1 MLKCHRALCFK
12 NNKDQC
18 VKLSHPDEYEVH
30 GADNRLPG
38 NSEKGSEPQSGKAR
52 SDEKHDTCVINKLLE
67 LIFTPHDRINDSQ
80 SFLESNTFSI
90 IIFPISSMFQL
101 NDKSLFFFFWL
112 SCFLTLVMLSG
123 NAYAKGE
130 PSVFKSIDAARVAI
144 DRSKMNDSQRQSAL
158 EYLEAA
164 RADEREVQ
172 VLKERLIELRAET
185 ADYPKRMD
193 QLQKALATNHEQELQ
208 EWSKRLPTNAD
219 GETLEQILERER
231 TIIADLR
238 AQVQSTGEDL
248 VLALSRPA
256 QDEEEIVTLH
266 RRIEELSVPLVV
278 SKDEP
283 AALHEARSLRRSSE
297 QRRLQALLDLR
308 LTELDTATQRQS
320 QSELVLHEL
329 RYRTGLHE
337 KRVELLQQR
346 IANRGRRE
354 LEVLNEQLLLQE
366 QEVAELGVV
375 FSSAARSNRAIG
387 EELIH
392 HNELLARDRKTLI
405 TNEQER
411 EQIAVNLQDSRTRLD
426 MGSANERVGRW
437 LWSER
442 RRLKPIAHFQQR
454 LKLIRDD
461 LAELRLEWV
470 MLNEQQRDLL
480 DIDTV
485 AQALI
490 DAHFGATNERQ
501 LDENTKK
508 QLLPLLQ
515 KRVEL
520 LFMLESML
528 QRRIAT
534 LERNEQAM
542 QEQIQLLQEL
552 QQLLDR
558 RLLWIPGHGV
568 IDGDWLQRLPD
579 GMQDLIKF
587 SRFITLSELG
597 LQNFSQQPLPWLISV
612 LFVLILLQLHYR
624 ARVRIEG
631 LAMDTYQIRKD
642 SYQMTVKALWWTF
655 VAALPL
661 PVIFALSGQLLQQV
675 GSPGRFSHS
684 FGQAC
689 LLIVLPLLAV
699 QFLRWTSIE
708 RGLGHAHFRWTK
720 QRRTALRQ
728 WLPVAMMSVLPL
740 YFISSLAFIR
750 KHDLAVDV
758 QARLAIVLSCVI
770 LAWVLWHLLDVGRL
784 WVIRGVSSEPSL
796 LRQSLRVVLPAMLL
810 AVAGLALAGY
820 VFSAG
825 MILQSM
831 LASFIVIT
839 VVTIAMGMLAR
850 WFLLGERRLAL
861 RRLEERRQ
869 AEMQAAGESG
879 EVIPEPDEN
888 ITLEQVNTQT
898 QRLLRAL
905 RLSLLAVGLIA
916 VWVTLLPAMTRLDE
930 IVLWQINDIGADGV
944 ATQQPVT
951 LMAVLLGV
959 FTLALTTAAARNL
972 PGLIEISLLSH
983 IRIDAASRY
992 AITSVLR
999 YAIVIG
1005 GTLVGLGL
1013 LGMRWSQLQWMA
1025 AALSV
1030 GLGFGLQEIFAN
1042 FVSGIILLFERP
1054 FRVGDV
1060 ITVGAFSGRVT
1071 KIRTRATTVLDF
1083 DNKEIVIPNK
1093 TFITGQLTNW
1103 TLTDTITR
1111 IVIKVGVAYG
1121 TDVDT
1126 VRTLLLQIAKKDQRV
1141 LAEPEPSCWFVAF
1154 GKESQELELRV
1165 YVSTVGERMEVQNA
1179 LNTQITR
1186 IFAEH
1191 GIEMGPVAGT

>member
-1 MLKCHRALCFK
+1 MFRF
-12 NNKDQC
+12 D
-18 VKLSHPDEYEVH
+18 D
-30 GADNRLPG
+30 
-38 NSEKGSEPQSGKAR
+38 KA
-52 SDEKHDTCVINKLLE
+52 
-67 LIFTPHDRINDSQ
+67 
-80 SFLESNTFSI
+80 
-90 IIFPISSMFQL
+90 
-101 NDKSLFFFFWL
+101 LFFFFWL
-112 SCFLTLVMLSG
+112 SCFLALVSLPG
-123 NAYAKGE
+123 NAYSKGE
-130 PSVFKSIDAARVAI
+130 PSVSKSIDAARVAI
-144 DRSKMNDSQRQSAL
+144 DRSKMNDNQRQAAL
-158 EYLEAA
+158 DYLEAA
-164 RADEREVQ
+164 RADERELKT
-172 VLKERLIELRAET
+172 LKERLIELRAET
-185 ADYPKRMD
+185 ADHPKRMD
-193 QLQKALATNHEQELQ
+193 QLQKALATNHEQELH
-208 EWSKRLPTNAD
+208 EWSKRLPVNAD

-238 AQVQSTGEDL
+238 AQIQSASEAL

-256 QDEEEIVTLH
+256 QAEEEIASLH
-266 RRIEELSVPLVV
+266 RRIEELSVPLVMP
-278 SKDEP
+278 KDEP
-283 AALHEARSLRRSSE
+283 AALHEALSLRRRSE
-297 QRRLQALLDLR
+297 QRRLQALLELR
-308 LTELDTATQRQS
+308 LAEQDTATQRQS
-320 QSELVLHEL
+320 QNEMVLHEL
-329 RYRTGLHE
+329 RYRIGLHE

-346 IANRGRRE
+346 ITSRGRRE
-354 LEVLNEQLLLQE
+354 LELLNEQLLQRE
-366 QEVAELGVV
+366 QELAESGFV
-375 FSSAARSNRAIG
+375 FSSAAKTNRAIG
-387 EELIH
+387 DELIQ
-392 HNELLARDRKTLI
+392 HNELLAREREALTS
-405 TNEQER
+405 NEQDRER
-411 EQIAVNLQDSRTRLD
+411 IAVNLQDSRTRLD

-454 LKLIRDD
+454 LKLIRND
-461 LAELRLEWV
+461 LAELRLERIV
-470 MLNEQQRDLL
+470 LNEQQRDLL
-480 DIDTV
+480 DIDKV
-485 AQALI
+485 SQALI
-490 DAHFGATNERQ
+490 NAHFDAANESQ
-501 LDENTKK
+501 TKESVKK

-520 LFMLESML
+520 LFLLESML

-534 LERNEQAM
+534 LERSEQAI
-542 QEQIQLLQEL
+542 QEQIQLSQEL
-552 QQLLDR
+552 QKLLDR
-558 RLLWIPGHGV
+558 RLLWIPGHSV
-568 IDGDWLQRLPD
+568 VNGDWLQRLPD

-597 LQNFSQQPLPWLISV
+597 LQNFSQQPVPWLISL
-612 LFVLILLQLHYR
+612 LFAVILLQLRYR
-624 ARVRIEG
+624 ARARIEA

-642 SYQMTVKALWWTF
+642 SYQMTVKALGWTF
-655 VAALPL
+655 LAALPL
-661 PVIFALSGQLLQQV
+661 PALFALSGQLLQQV

-684 FGQAC
+684 FGEAC
-689 LLIVLPLLAV
+689 LLMVLPLLAV

-720 QRRTALRQ
+720 QRRTALRH
-728 WLPVAMMSVLPL
+728 WLSIAMSVLPL

-770 LAWVLWHLLDVGRL
+770 LAWVLWRLLDVGRL
-784 WVIRGVSSEPSL
+784 WVIRGIASEPSL
-796 LRQSLRVVLPAMLL
+796 LRKALRFTLPAMLL

-820 VFSAG
+820 VYSAG

-831 LASFIVIT
+831 LASFTVIVA
-839 VVTIAMGMLAR
+839 VAIAMGMLAR

-861 RRLEERRQ
+861 RRLEEHRQ
-869 AEMQAAGESG
+869 AEAQAAGESG
-879 EVIPEPDEN
+879 EVMLEPDEN

-930 IVLWQINDIGADGV
+930 IVLWHVSDTGADG
-944 ATQQPVT
+944 ATTQQPVT
-951 LMAVLLGV
+951 LMVVLLGI

-1005 GTLVGLGL
+1005 GTLVGLSL

-1060 ITVGAFSGRVT
+1060 ITVGGFSGRVT

-1121 TDVDT
+1121 TDADT
-1126 VRTLLLQIAKKDQRV
+1126 VRALLLQAAKKDLRV

-1154 GKESQELELRV
+1154 GKESLEFELRV

-1179 LNTQITR
+1179 LNTRITTL
-1186 IFAEH
+1186 FAEH
-1191 GIEMGPVAGT
+1191 GIEMGAVASN

>member
-1 MLKCHRALCFK
+1 MF
-12 NNKDQC
+12 
-18 VKLSHPDEYEVH
+18 
-30 GADNRLPG
+30 RLDD
-38 NSEKGSEPQSGKAR
+38 KA
-52 SDEKHDTCVINKLLE
+52 
-67 LIFTPHDRINDSQ
+67 
-80 SFLESNTFSI
+80 
-90 IIFPISSMFQL
+90 
-101 NDKSLFFFFWL
+101 LFFFFWL
-112 SCFLTLVMLSG
+112 SCFLTPVSLPG
-123 NAYAKGE
+123 NAYSKGE
-130 PSVFKSIDAARVAI
+130 PSVSKSIDAARVAI

-158 EYLEAA
+158 EYLDAA
-164 RADEREVQ
+164 RADERELKT
-172 VLKERLIELRAET
+172 LKERLIELRTET
-185 ADYPKRMD
+185 ADHPKRMD
-193 QLQKALATNHEQELQ
+193 QLQKALATNHEQELH
-208 EWSKRLPTNAD
+208 EWSKRLPVNAD

-238 AQVQSTGEDL
+238 AQIQSAGEDL

-256 QDEEEIVTLH
+256 QTEEEIASLH
-266 RRIEELSVPLVV
+266 RRIEELSVPLVMP
-278 SKDEP
+278 KDEP

-297 QRRLQALLDLR
+297 QRRLQALLELR
-308 LTELDTATQRQS
+308 LAEQDTATQRQS
-320 QSELVLHEL
+320 QNEMVLHEL
-329 RYRTGLHE
+329 RYRIGLHE

-346 IANRGRRE
+346 ITSRGRRE
-354 LEVLNEQLLLQE
+354 LELLNEQLLQQE
-366 QEVAELGVV
+366 QELAESGFV
-375 FSSAARSNRAIG
+375 FSSAAKTNRAIG
-387 EELIH
+387 DELIQ
-392 HNELLARDRKTLI
+392 HNELLARDREALAS
-405 TNEQER
+405 NEEDRER
-411 EQIAVNLQDSRTRLD
+411 IAVNLQDSRTRLD
-426 MGSANERVGRW
+426 MGNANERVGRW

-454 LKLIRDD
+454 LKLIRND
-461 LAELRLEWV
+461 LAELRLERIV
-470 MLNEQQRDLL
+470 LNEQQRDLL
-480 DIDTV
+480 DIDKV
-485 AQALI
+485 SQALI
-490 DAHFGATNERQ
+490 DAHFDAANESQ
-501 LDENTKK
+501 TEESVKK

-520 LFMLESML
+520 LFLLESML

-534 LERNEQAM
+534 LERSEQAI
-542 QEQIQLLQEL
+542 QEQIQFSQEL
-552 QQLLDR
+552 QKLLDR
-558 RLLWIPGHGV
+558 RLLWIPGHGIV
-568 IDGDWLQRLPD
+568 NGDWLQRLPD
-579 GMQDLIKF
+579 GMQDLIKI

-597 LQNFSQQPLPWLISV
+597 LHNFSQQPVPWLISL
-612 LFVLILLQLHYR
+612 LFVAVLLQLRYR
-624 ARVRIEG
+624 AHARIEA

-642 SYQMTVKALWWTF
+642 SYQMTVKTLGWTLL
-655 VAALPL
+655 AALPL
-661 PVIFALSGQLLQQV
+661 PAFFAFSGQLLQQV

-684 FGQAC
+684 FGEAC
-689 LLIVLPLLAV
+689 LLLVLPLLAV

-720 QRRTALRQ
+720 QRRTALRH
-728 WLPVAMMSVLPL
+728 WLPIAMSILPL

-770 LAWVLWHLLDVGRL
+770 LAWVLWRLLDVGRL
-784 WVIRGVSSEPSL
+784 WVIRGIASEPSL
-796 LRQSLRVVLPAMLL
+796 LRKALRFTLPSMLL

-820 VFSAG
+820 VYSAG

-831 LASFIVIT
+831 LASFTVIVA
-839 VVTIAMGMLAR
+839 VAIAMGMLAR

-861 RRLEERRQ
+861 RRLEEHRQ
-869 AEMQAAGESG
+869 AETQVAGESG
-879 EVIPEPDEN
+879 EVVLEPDEN

-905 RLSLLAVGLIA
+905 RLSLLTVGLTA

-930 IVLWQINDIGADGV
+930 IVLWHISDTGAGADG
-944 ATQQPVT
+944 AIIQQPVT

-1005 GTLVGLGL
+1005 GTLVGLSL

-1060 ITVGAFSGRVT
+1060 ITVGGFSGRVT

-1121 TDVDT
+1121 TDADT
-1126 VRTLLLQIAKKDQRV
+1126 VRALLLQAARKDQRV
-1141 LAEPEPSCWFVAF
+1141 LAEPEPSCWLVAF
-1154 GKESQELELRV
+1154 GKESLEFELRV
-1165 YVSTVGERMEVQNA
+1165 YVGAVGERMEVQNA
-1179 LNTQITR
+1179 LNTQITTL
-1186 IFAEH
+1186 FAEH
-1191 GIEMGPVAGT
+1191 GIEMAAVANN

>member
-1 MLKCHRALCFK
+1 
-12 NNKDQC
+12 
-18 VKLSHPDEYEVH
+18 
-30 GADNRLPG
+30 
-38 NSEKGSEPQSGKAR
+38 
-52 SDEKHDTCVINKLLE
+52 
-67 LIFTPHDRINDSQ
+67 
-80 SFLESNTFSI
+80 
-90 IIFPISSMFQL
+90 MFRF
-101 NDKSLFFFFWL
+101 NDKPLFFFFWF
-112 SCFLTLVMLSG
+112 SCILTFALLPH
-123 NAYAKGE
+123 NASAKSE
-130 PSVFKSIDAARVAI
+130 PSVIKTIDAARAAV
-144 DRSKMNDSQRQSAL
+144 DRSKMSDSQRQAAL
-158 EYLEAA
+158 DYLDAA
-164 RADEREVQ
+164 RADERELQ
-172 VLKERLIELRAET
+172 TLKERLIELRAET
-185 ADYPKRMD
+185 ADHPKRMD
-193 QLQKALATNHEQELQ
+193 QLQKALATNHEQELH
-208 EWSKRLPTNAD
+208 EWSKRLPVNAD

-238 AQVQSTGEDL
+238 AQIQSTGEDL
-248 VLALSRPA
+248 ALTLSRPA
-256 QDEEEIVTLH
+256 QAEEEIATLH

-283 AALHEARSLRRSSE
+283 AALHEARSLRRGSE
-297 QRRLQALLDLR
+297 QRRLQALLELR
-308 LTELDTATQRQS
+308 LAEQDTATQRQS
-320 QSELVLHEL
+320 QNELVLHEL
-329 RYRTGLHE
+329 RYRAGLHE

-346 IANRGRRE
+346 IISRGRRE
-354 LEVLNEQLLLQE
+354 LEVLNEQLLQRE
-366 QEVAELGVV
+366 QELAQAGVV
-375 FSSAARSNRAIG
+375 FSSAAKTNRAIG
-387 EELIH
+387 EELIR
-392 HNELLARDRKTLI
+392 HNELLARDREALAG
-405 TNEQER
+405 NEQDR

-442 RRLKPIAHFQQR
+442 RRLKPVAHFQQR
-454 LKLIRDD
+454 LKLIRND
-461 LAELRLEWV
+461 LAELRLERIV
-470 MLNEQQRDLL
+470 LNEQQRDLL
-480 DIDTV
+480 DIGTV
-485 AQALI
+485 SQALI
-490 DAHFGATNERQ
+490 DAHFDAANESQ
-501 LDENTKK
+501 TEESVKK

-515 KRVEL
+515 RRVEL
-520 LFMLESML
+520 LFLLESML

-534 LERNEQAM
+534 LERSEQAM
-542 QEQIQLLQEL
+542 LEQIQFSQEL

-558 RLLWIPGHGV
+558 RLLWIPGHSAAN
-568 IDGDWLQRLPD
+568 GDWLQRLPD

-587 SRFITLSELG
+587 SRFIALSQLV
-597 LQNFSQQPLPWLISV
+597 LHNFSQQPVLWLICL
-612 LFVLILLQLHYR
+612 LFVVIMLQLRYR
-624 ARVRIEG
+624 ARTRIEA
-631 LAMDTYQIRKD
+631 LAMDTYRIRQD
-642 SYQMTVKALWWTF
+642 SYQMTVKALGWTF
-655 VAALPL
+655 LAALPL
-661 PVIFALSGQLLQQV
+661 PAFFALSGQLLLQA

-684 FGQAC
+684 FGEAC
-689 LLIVLPLLAV
+689 LLMVLPLLAV
-699 QFLRWTSIE
+699 QFLRWASIE

-720 QRRTALRQ
+720 QRRTALRH
-728 WLPVAMMSVLPL
+728 WLPIAMSVLPL

-770 LAWVLWHLLDVGRL
+770 LAWVLWRLLDVGRL
-784 WVIRGVSSEPSL
+784 WVIRGVASEPSL
-796 LRQSLRVVLPAMLL
+796 LRKVLRFTLPAMSL

-831 LASFIVIT
+831 LASFIVIAA
-839 VVTIAMGMLAR
+839 VAVAMGMLGR

-861 RRLEERRQ
+861 RRLEQHRQ
-869 AEMQAAGESG
+869 AEAQAVGESG
-879 EVIPEPDEN
+879 AVMLEPDEN

-930 IVLWQINDIGADGV
+930 IVLWHISDTGADG
-944 ATQQPVT
+944 ATTQLPVT

-959 FTLALTTAAARNL
+959 FTLALTAAAARNL
-972 PGLIEISLLSH
+972 PGLIEISLLSY

-1005 GTLVGLGL
+1005 GTLVGLAL

-1060 ITVGAFSGRVT
+1060 ITVGGFSGRVT

-1111 IVIKVGVAYG
+1111 IVIKVAVAYG
-1121 TDVDT
+1121 ADADT
-1126 VRTLLLQIAKKDQRV
+1126 VRALLLQAAKKDQRV

-1154 GKESQELELRV
+1154 GKESLEFELRV

-1179 LNTQITR
+1179 LNTQITAL
-1186 IFAEH
+1186 FAEH
-1191 GIEMGPVAGT
+1191 GIAIGTAASD

>member
-1 MLKCHRALCFK
+1 
-12 NNKDQC
+12 
-18 VKLSHPDEYEVH
+18 
-30 GADNRLPG
+30 
-38 NSEKGSEPQSGKAR
+38 
-52 SDEKHDTCVINKLLE
+52 
-67 LIFTPHDRINDSQ
+67 
-80 SFLESNTFSI
+80 
-90 IIFPISSMFQL
+90 MFQL

-123 NAYAKGE
+123 NAYSKSKGE
-130 PSVFKSIDAARVAI
+130 PSVFKSIDAARVAV

-172 VLKERLIELRAET
+172 TLKERLIELRAET
-185 ADYPKRMD
+185 ADHPKRMD
-193 QLQKALATNHEQELQ
+193 QLQKALATNHEQELH

-238 AQVQSTGEDL
+238 AQIQSTGEDL

-256 QDEEEIVTLH
+256 QAEEEIATLH

-283 AALHEARSLRRSSE
+283 AALHEARSLRRGSE

-308 LTELDTATQRQS
+308 LAELDTATQRQS
-320 QSELVLHEL
+320 QNELVLHEL

-346 IANRGRRE
+346 ITSRGRRE

-366 QEVAELGVV
+366 QELADLGVV
-375 FSSAARSNRAIG
+375 FSSAARTNRAIG
-387 EELIH
+387 EELIQ
-392 HNELLARDRKTLI
+392 HNELLARDREALT

-454 LKLIRDD
+454 LKLIRDN
-461 LAELRLEWV
+461 LAEMRLERV

-485 AQALI
+485 TQALI
-490 DAHFGATNERQ
+490 DAHFDATNERQ
-501 LDENTKK
+501 LGDGAKK
-508 QLLPLLQ
+508 QLMLLLQ

-520 LFMLESML
+520 LFLLESML

-534 LERNEQAM
+534 LERSEQAM
-542 QEQIQLLQEL
+542 QEQIQLSQEL

-568 IDGDWLQRLPD
+568 VDGDWLQRLPD
-579 GMQDLIKF
+579 GMRDLIKF

-597 LQNFSQQPLPWLISV
+597 LYNFSQQPLPWLISL
-612 LFVLILLQLHYR
+612 LFVLILLQLRRR
-624 ARVRIEG
+624 ARARIES

-655 VAALPL
+655 LAALPL
-661 PVIFALSGQLLQQV
+661 PVIFAFSGQLLQQV
-675 GSPGRFSHS
+675 GNPGRFSHS

-689 LLIVLPLLAV
+689 LLMVLPLLAV

-728 WLPVAMMSVLPL
+728 WLPVAMSVLPL

-796 LRQSLRVVLPAMLL
+796 LRKSLRIVLPAMLL

-831 LASFIVIT
+831 LASFIVI
-839 VVTIAMGMLAR
+839 VVVVIAMGMLAR

-869 AEMQAAGESG
+869 AEVQAAGESG

-905 RLSLLAVGLIA
+905 RLSLLVVGLIA

-930 IVLWQINDIGADGV
+930 IVLWQISDTGADG
-944 ATQQPVT
+944 ATTQQPVT

-959 FTLALTTAAARNL
+959 FALALTTAAARNL

-1060 ITVGAFSGRVT
+1060 ITVGGFSGRVT
-1071 KIRTRATTVLDF
+1071 RIRTRATTVLDF

-1111 IVIKVGVAYG
+1111 IVIRVGVAYG
-1121 TDVDT
+1121 TDADT
-1126 VRTLLLQIAKKDQRV
+1126 ARALLLQIARKDQRV

-1165 YVSTVGERMEVQNA
+1165 YVSAVGERMEVQNA

-1191 GIEMGPVAGT
+1191 GIEMGTVAGN

>member
-1 MLKCHRALCFK
+1 MLYRHRL
-12 NNKDQC
+12 NNK
-18 VKLSHPDEYEVH
+18 S
-30 GADNRLPG
+30 
-38 NSEKGSEPQSGKAR
+38 
-52 SDEKHDTCVINKLLE
+52 LL
-67 LIFTPHDRINDSQ
+67 
-80 SFLESNTFSI
+80 
-90 IIFPISSMFQL
+90 
-101 NDKSLFFFFWL
+101 LFFWF
-112 SCFLTLVMLSG
+112 SCILALALLSG
-123 NAYAKGE
+123 NVYSKAE
-130 PSVFKSIDAARVAI
+130 TSVFKTIDAARVAI
-144 DRSKMNDSQRQSAL
+144 DRSKMNDSQRQAAL

-172 VLKERLIELRAET
+172 TLKERLIELRAET
-185 ADYPKRMD
+185 ADHPKRMD
-193 QLQKALATNHEQELQ
+193 QLQKALATNHEQELR

-238 AQVQSTGEDL
+238 AQIQSTSEDL

-256 QDEEEIVTLH
+256 QAEEQIATLH

-297 QRRLQALLDLR
+297 QRRLQALLELR
-308 LTELDTATQRQS
+308 LAEQDTATQRQS
-320 QSELVLHEL
+320 QNELVLHEL

-346 IANRGRRE
+346 INSRGRRE
-354 LEVLNEQLLLQE
+354 LEVLNEQLLQQQQE
-366 QEVAELGVV
+366 LAQSGAV
-375 FSSAARSNRAIG
+375 FASAAKTNRAIG
-387 EELIH
+387 EELIR
-392 HNELLARDRKTLI
+392 HNELLARDRKALTV
-405 TNEQER
+405 NEQDRER
-411 EQIAVNLQDSRTRLD
+411 IAVNLQDSRTRLD
-426 MGSANERVGRW
+426 VGSANERVGRW
-437 LWSER
+437 LWGER
-442 RRLKPIAHFQQR
+442 RRLKPVAHFQQR
-454 LKLIRDD
+454 LKLIRND
-461 LAELRLEWV
+461 LAELRLERIV
-470 MLNEQQRDLL
+470 LNEQQRELL
-480 DIDTV
+480 DIDKA

-490 DAHFGATNERQ
+490 DARFDTLNERQ
-501 LDENTKK
+501 VEESAKK

-520 LFMLESML
+520 LFLLESML

-534 LERNEQAM
+534 LERSEQAM
-542 QEQIQLLQEL
+542 QEQIQFSQEL

-558 RLLWIPGHGV
+558 RLLWIPGHGF
-568 IDGDWLQRLPD
+568 IDGGWWQRMPD
-579 GMQDLIKF
+579 GLQDLVKF
-587 SRFITLSELG
+587 SRFITLGELA
-597 LQNFSQQPLPWLISV
+597 LQNFSQQPVPWLISL
-612 LFVLILLQLHYR
+612 LFMLILLQLRYR
-624 ARVRIEG
+624 ARTRIEG
-631 LAMDTYQIRKD
+631 LAMETYQIRKD
-642 SYQMTVKALWWTF
+642 SYQMTVKTFGWTF
-655 VAALPL
+655 LAALPAPL
-661 PVIFALSGQLLQQV
+661 IIALTGQLLQQA

-689 LLIVLPLLAV
+689 LLMVLPLLAV
-699 QFLRWTSIE
+699 QFLRWASIE

-720 QRRTALRQ
+720 QRRTALRH
-728 WLPVAMMSVLPL
+728 WLPIAMSVLPL

-770 LAWVLWHLLDVGRL
+770 LAWVLWRLLDVGRL
-784 WVIRGVSSEPSL
+784 WVIRGVASEPSL
-796 LRQSLRVVLPAMLL
+796 LRKALRVALPAMLL

-831 LASFIVIT
+831 LASFIVI
-839 VVTIAMGMLAR
+839 VAVAIAMGMLGR

-861 RRLEERRQ
+861 RRLEEHRR
-869 AEMQAAGESG
+869 AEAQAAGESG
-879 EVIPEPDEN
+879 EVMLEPDEN

-916 VWVTLLPAMTRLDE
+916 VWVTILPAMTRLDE
-930 IVLWQINDIGADGV
+930 IVLWHVSDTGADG
-944 ATQQPVT
+944 ATTQQPVT
-951 LMAVLLGV
+951 LMIVLLGI

-983 IRIDAASRY
+983 IRIDTASRY

-1060 ITVGAFSGRVT
+1060 ITVGGFSGRVT

-1121 TDVDT
+1121 TDADT
-1126 VRTLLLQIAKKDQRV
+1126 VRALLLQAAKKDQRV

-1154 GKESQELELRV
+1154 GKESLEFELRV

-1179 LNTQITR
+1179 LNTQITML
-1186 IFAEH
+1186 FAEH
-1191 GIEMGPVAGT
+1191 GIEMGAVANN

>member
-1 MLKCHRALCFK
+1 
-12 NNKDQC
+12 
-18 VKLSHPDEYEVH
+18 
-30 GADNRLPG
+30 
-38 NSEKGSEPQSGKAR
+38 
-52 SDEKHDTCVINKLLE
+52 
-67 LIFTPHDRINDSQ
+67 
-80 SFLESNTFSI
+80 
-90 IIFPISSMFQL
+90 MFQL

-112 SCFLTLVMLSG
+112 SCFLILVMLSG
-123 NAYAKGE
+123 NAYSKSKGE
-130 PSVFKSIDAARVAI
+130 PSVFKSIEAARVAV

-172 VLKERLIELRAET
+172 TLKERLIELRAET
-185 ADYPKRMD
+185 ADHPKRMD

-238 AQVQSTGEDL
+238 AQIQSTGEDL
-248 VLALSRPA
+248 VLTLSRPA
-256 QDEEEIVTLH
+256 QAEEEIATLH
-266 RRIEELSVPLVV
+266 RRIEDLSVPLVV

-297 QRRLQALLDLR
+297 QRRLQALLELR
-308 LTELDTATQRQS
+308 LAELDTATQRQS
-320 QSELVLHEL
+320 QNELVLHEL

-346 IANRGRRE
+346 ITSRGRRE

-366 QEVAELGVV
+366 QELAELGIV
-375 FSSAARSNRAIG
+375 FSSAARTNRAIG
-387 EELIH
+387 EELIK
-392 HNELLARDRKTLI
+392 HNELLARDREALA

-454 LKLIRDD
+454 LKLIRDN
-461 LAELRLEWV
+461 LAEMRLERV

-485 AQALI
+485 TQALI
-490 DAHFGATNERQ
+490 DAHFDATKEHQLGDGA
-501 LDENTKK
+501 KK
-508 QLLPLLQ
+508 QLMPLLQ

-520 LFMLESML
+520 LFLLESML

-534 LERNEQAM
+534 LERSEQAM
-542 QEQIQLLQEL
+542 QEQIQISQEL

-597 LQNFSQQPLPWLISV
+597 LNNFSQQPLPWLISL
-612 LFVLILLQLHYR
+612 LFVSLLLQLRYR
-624 ARVRIEG
+624 ARARIEG

-655 VAALPL
+655 LAALPL
-661 PVIFALSGQLLQQV
+661 PVMFAFSGQLLQQV

-689 LLIVLPLLAV
+689 VLVVLPLLAV
-699 QFLRWTSIE
+699 QFLRWASIE

-728 WLPVAMMSVLPL
+728 WLPVAMSILPL

-796 LRQSLRVVLPAMLL
+796 LRKSLRIVLPAMLL
-810 AVAGLALAGY
+810 SVAGLALAGY

-831 LASFIVIT
+831 LASFIVIVA
-839 VVTIAMGMLAR
+839 VVIAMGMLAR

-869 AEMQAAGESG
+869 AEVQAAGESG

-930 IVLWQINDIGADGV
+930 IVLWQISDIGADG
-944 ATQQPVT
+944 ATTQQPVT

-959 FTLALTTAAARNL
+959 FALALTTAAARNL

-1060 ITVGAFSGRVT
+1060 ITVGGFSGRVT

-1111 IVIKVGVAYG
+1111 IVIRIGVAYG
-1121 TDVDT
+1121 TDIDA
-1126 VRTLLLQIAKKDQRV
+1126 VRALLLQIAKKDQRV
-1141 LAEPEPSCWFVAF
+1141 LTEPEPSCWFVAF

-1165 YVSTVGERMEVQNA
+1165 YVSAVGERMEVQNA

-1191 GIEMGPVAGT
+1191 GIEMGAVSGS

>member
-1 MLKCHRALCFK
+1 
-12 NNKDQC
+12 
-18 VKLSHPDEYEVH
+18 
-30 GADNRLPG
+30 
-38 NSEKGSEPQSGKAR
+38 
-52 SDEKHDTCVINKLLE
+52 
-67 LIFTPHDRINDSQ
+67 
-80 SFLESNTFSI
+80 
-90 IIFPISSMFQL
+90 MFQL

-112 SCFLTLVMLSG
+112 SCFLILVMLSG
-123 NAYAKGE
+123 NAYSKSKGE
-130 PSVFKSIDAARVAI
+130 PSVFKSIEAARVAV

-172 VLKERLIELRAET
+172 TLKERLIELRAET
-185 ADYPKRMD
+185 ADHPKRMD

-208 EWSKRLPTNAD
+208 EWSKRLPNNAD

-238 AQVQSTGEDL
+238 AQIQSTGEDL
-248 VLALSRPA
+248 VLTLSRPA
-256 QDEEEIVTLH
+256 QAEEEIATLH
-266 RRIEELSVPLVV
+266 RRIEDLSVPLVV

-283 AALHEARSLRRSSE
+283 AALHEARTLRRSSE
-297 QRRLQALLDLR
+297 QRRLQALLELR
-308 LTELDTATQRQS
+308 LAELDTATQRQS
-320 QSELVLHEL
+320 QNELVLHEL

-346 IANRGRRE
+346 ITSRGRRE

-366 QEVAELGVV
+366 QELVELGVV
-375 FSSAARSNRAIG
+375 FSSAARTNRAIG
-387 EELIH
+387 VELIK
-392 HNELLARDRKTLI
+392 HNELLARDREVLA

-454 LKLIRDD
+454 LKLIRDN
-461 LAELRLEWV
+461 LAEIRLERV

-485 AQALI
+485 TQALI
-490 DAHFGATNERQ
+490 DAHFDATKEHQLSDGA
-501 LDENTKK
+501 KK
-508 QLLPLLQ
+508 QLMPLLQ

-520 LFMLESML
+520 LFLLESML

-534 LERNEQAM
+534 LERSEQAM
-542 QEQIQLLQEL
+542 QEQIQISQEL

-597 LQNFSQQPLPWLISV
+597 LSNFSQQPLPWLISL
-612 LFVLILLQLHYR
+612 LFVLLLLQLRYR
-624 ARVRIEG
+624 ARARIEG

-655 VAALPL
+655 LAALPL
-661 PVIFALSGQLLQQV
+661 PVIFAFSGQLLQQV

-689 LLIVLPLLAV
+689 VLVVLPLLAV
-699 QFLRWTSIE
+699 QFLRWASIE

-728 WLPVAMMSVLPL
+728 WLPVAMSILPL

-796 LRQSLRVVLPAMLL
+796 LRKSLRIVLPAMLL

-831 LASFIVIT
+831 LASFIVIVA
-839 VVTIAMGMLAR
+839 VVIAMGMLAR

-869 AEMQAAGESG
+869 AEVQAAGESG

-930 IVLWQINDIGADGV
+930 IVLWQISDIGADG
-944 ATQQPVT
+944 ATTQQPVT

-959 FTLALTTAAARNL
+959 FALALTTAAARNL

-1060 ITVGAFSGRVT
+1060 ITVGGFSGRVT

-1111 IVIKVGVAYG
+1111 IVIRVGVAYG
-1121 TDVDT
+1121 TDIDA
-1126 VRTLLLQIAKKDQRV
+1126 VRALLLQIAKKDQRV
-1141 LAEPEPSCWFVAF
+1141 LTEPEPSCWFVAF

-1165 YVSTVGERMEVQNA
+1165 YVSAVGERMEVQNA

-1191 GIEMGPVAGT
+1191 GIEMGAVSSS